1 MKSCPVCDTAY
12 PDQHKTCPTDGAVL
26 IVSTELEPGRIV
38 RGKYRILRKL
48 GQGGMGV
55 VYLAEH
61 MMLGGQIALKFL
73 AVELSRNLQ
82 FVKRFRNE
90 ARAAYQL
97 RHPNIVE
104 VADLDQDEDG
114 SLFIAM
120 EYVGGPSLRLM
131 LRQIGG
137 PLPVPRALEIARG
150 IASGLG
156 AAHARGAIHRD
167 IKPENILLA
176 HEPDGSV
183 QAKVLDFGIAAMTDS
198 ITNMSRT
205 HGLLLTPEYAA
216 PEQWRGVPANEL
228 DGRTDLYALGGV
240 LYEMLT
246 GRKAFH
252 AVNPEGWMF
261 QHLQGQPE
269 PLETVCPAMERDYP
283 GLNAVVMRLLARER
297 ENRFASAAA
306 FLEALALKSRVQ
318 QPAPFKVPDAAVPL
332 QPSVLPT
339 PVAPPRNEQRTEP
352 DSQPAVFRSTFE
364 PASEVPASTGKVE
377 ETLFSTLQPRP
388 AASKARVLVIFGTA
402 AALLLIAV
410 SVFVWYGSGH
420 RGSPG
425 NGSPPPEQQK
435 TTTAT
440 ETHPTATTNASAS
453 TPETVDASAEKAGLI
468 WTDRASG
475 LMWTKKSSGNNLNW
489 NQAQSYCRSTRVAG
503 HSDWRLPSIAELQAL
518 LDSGDFIGTSK
529 FEVSEPWLWSYNLAS
544 DATGQRTATVFYSG
558 FGGGQEN
565 VPIENQYCAVR
576 VRRAGR
582 SPGERTRAQSQ
593 TASAA
598 TAPTPNPARGI
609 QRVQIGAGVAQGRLL
624 QATTPVYPPI
634 AKAMRIS
641 GTVVLQATISRSG
654 SISEMKVASGP
665 PMLRQSALDAVKT
678 WRYRPYL
685 LNGRPVEVDTT
696 INVVYTLT
704 N

>member
-73 AVELSRNLQ
+73 AVELSRNPQ

-131 LRQIGG
+131 LRQIRG

-150 IASGLG
+150 IAAGLG
-156 AAHARGAIHRD
+156 AAHARGAVHRD
-167 IKPENILLA
+167 IKPENILLS
-176 HEPDGSV
+176 HEPDGAV
-183 QAKVLDFGIAAMTDS
+183 QAKVLDFGIAAMADS

-216 PEQWRGVPANEL
+216 PEQWRGIPANEL

-246 GRKAFH
+246 GRMPFH
-252 AVNPEGWMF
+252 AVNAEGWMF

-269 PLETVCPAMERDYP
+269 PLETACPAVARAYP

-306 FLEALALKSRVQ
+306 FLEALALKPHTDQPVPFQTPDTVAPMQ
-318 QPAPFKVPDAAVPL
+318 QV
-332 QPSVLPT
+332 VLPT
-339 PVAPPRNEQRTEP
+339 PV
-352 DSQPAVFRSTFE
+352 QPQQYGGEAGSIPQPSLFRPTAE
-364 PASEVPASTGKVE
+364 PAAEVPAATGNAE
-377 ETLFSTLQPRP
+377 ERLFSSIEPP
-388 AASKARVLVIFGTA
+388 AARKSRVLIFSGA
-402 AALLLIAV
+402 AALLLVAIGLV
-410 SVFVWYGSGH
+410 VWFGRGHSGSEAI
-420 RGSPG
+420 S
-425 NGSPPPEQQK
+425 SPPPEQQK
-435 TTTAT
+435 TTSAR
-440 ETHPTATTNASAS
+440 ETPPSAAANASGSA
-453 TPETVDASAEKAGLI
+453 PETEDASAEKAGLI

-475 LMWTKKSSGNNLNW
+475 TMWTKKSSGSNLNW
-489 NQAQSYCRSTRVAG
+489 NDAQRYCRSSRVAG
-503 HSDWRLPSIAELQAL
+503 HTDWRLPSLQELQAI
-518 LDSGDFIGTSK
+518 SGAGAFIGRGK
-529 FEVSEPWLWSYNLAS
+529 FETSEPWLWSATLAS
-544 DATGQRTATVFYSG
+544 AAGGQSTATVFYSG
-558 FGGGQEN
+558 FGGGQQED
-565 VPIENQYCAVR
+565 VPITNQYCAVC

-582 SPGERTRAQSQ
+582 SRAEPAHTQIQ
-593 TASAA
+593 SAA
-598 TAPTPNPARGI
+598 AAPAQNPAPGI
-609 QRVQIGAGVAQGRLL
+609 QRVQLSAGVARGRLL

-634 AKAMRIS
+634 AKAMRIT

-654 SISEMKVASGP
+654 SISEMKVLNGP

-678 WRYRPYL
+678 WRYRPFL
-685 LNGRPVEVDTT
+685 LNGRPVEVETT